1 TGGGYKYCQLGE
13 GNCFLRVPPGCHLR
27 PVLTGWFSEFADLEQ
42 GGARDRVEYGGGAA
56 RFAGATY
63 DPVPHYRGAAVFAF
77 HVEQELTA
85 ERLRAINQR
94 QVGLLKGAFESLDL
108 DPSVARVEPMAGDRR
123 AGFLA
128 LRSPRAGELS
138 AALRGRGVLTDFR
151 GDVLRLGPAPY
162 LSDDQL
168 REAVKAFQSVS
179 VVR

>member
-1 TGGGYKYCQLGE
+1 
-13 GNCFLRVPPGCHLR
+13 
-27 PVLTGWFSEFADLEQ
+27 
-42 GGARDRVEYGGGAA
+42 
-56 RFAGATY
+56 
-63 DPVPHYRGAAVFAF
+63 
-77 HVEQELTA
+77 
-85 ERLRAINQR
+85 
-94 QVGLLKGAFESLDL
+94 
-108 DPSVARVEPMAGDRR
+108 MAGDRR